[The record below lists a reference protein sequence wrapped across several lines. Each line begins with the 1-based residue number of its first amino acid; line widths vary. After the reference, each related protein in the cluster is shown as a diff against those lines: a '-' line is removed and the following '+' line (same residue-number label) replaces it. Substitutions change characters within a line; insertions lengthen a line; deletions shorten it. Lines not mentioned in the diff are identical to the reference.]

1 MITALFI
8 AREDG
13 DFDFAACFATIDE
26 TPSWIQELQQFF
38 EDDGEEVLVRQFGS
52 VSEIPDVL
60 TV

>member
-13 DFDFAACFATIDE
+13 DFDFAAAFATIDE
-26 TPSWIQELQQFF
+26 TPSWIQELKQFF
-38 EDDGEEVLVRQFGS
+38 EDDGEEILVRQFGS